1 MQLLWLRGNLYC
13 FMAMYIML
21 FFKSFSIFSDLLA
34 ATGQHSCFTSAV
46 QSTQHSTNLNNPFS
60 GL

>member
-1 MQLLWLRGNLYC
+1 MKLLWLRGNLYC

-34 ATGQHSCFTSAV
+34 ATGQHSCFTCAV
-46 QSTQHSTNLNNPFS
+46 YSTLFNLNKPFS